1 MESAETAL
9 PGSTE
14 VEGRPTLA
22 LLGKENNHHHQKL
35 HKTPKHLELWG
46 GGKPASEG
54 WSKAEGERQNGAAS
68 QRASRCVRKQMPV
81 LQAGALRPPKEPPSR
96 EMWTPIHW
104 LPQASPGRDES
115 GCKPFKSVSRVHTAL
130 GSRGQ

>member
-46 GGKPASEG
+46 GESRRLRG
-54 WSKAEGERQNGAAS
+54 GAR
-68 QRASRCVRKQMPV
+68 QRASAKMGPPASGPLGVCESRCLFFRQE
-81 LQAGALRPPKEPPSR
+81 L
-96 EMWTPIHW
+96 
-104 LPQASPGRDES
+104 
-115 GCKPFKSVSRVHTAL
+115 
-130 GSRGQ
+130 